1 MKLFTRRTLI
11 SFCLIVVFLILV
23 FYAARYRKYAY
34 AQVWHFRHGDTVK
47 FGAYSLE
54 LPKQWWVL
62 KNEFAGWTT
71 ISIPRACKSTEAYE
85 PEIKVEATM
94 GGETTDNDD
103 EQYRQISSM
112 VSSINH
118 GPHSELD
125 HLVTQTQTVTN
136 FRSKNSTWYCMRET
150 MIVFS
155 QHTDT
160 TLSCN
165 AARIPYELYYTGP
178 PEQEQE
184 AISIFETF
192 Q

>member
-11 SFCLIVVFLILV
+11 SVCLIVVFLILV

-54 LPKQWWVL
+54 LPKRWWVL
-62 KNEFAGWTT
+62 KNEFAGWTS
-71 ISIPRACKSTEAYE
+71 ISIPRACKSTDIYE
-85 PEIKVEATM
+85 PEITVMPTT
-94 GGETTDNDD
+94 GGEVTENDV
-103 EQYRQISSM
+103 EQSRQTSSM
-112 VSSINH
+112 VSRMNVNPVL
-118 GPHSELD
+118 GWTHS
-125 HLVTQTQTVTN
+125 VTN
-136 FRSKNSTWYCMRET
+136 IQARSSTWYCIRDT
-150 MIVFS
+150 MTIFG
-155 QHTDT
+155 QHVST
-160 TLSCN
+160 TLTCN

-184 AISIFETF
+184 AISIFENF